1 MLGTTSTRTAPSKR
15 RWYTVF
21 ALSAAAF
28 VDSSENETVA
38 ILWPK
43 MYPALGLS
51 VSRLGPVLGISD
63 LIRTL
68 TLPLWGW
75 AADRFSRKT
84 LLIWITG
91 IWGIWTLAM
100 AFVQTLSQLFA
111 VRILSSLGLG
121 VLWPAAFSLLSDLF
135 HSRDRGRAAGIMTA
149 VSFTGTLASFF
160 ILPTLAA
167 LNPEGW
173 RYGFVLMGL
182 VSVLTGVLFI
192 FINDPPRGSAEPEIS
207 DMVSQETVE
216 RYSFRI
222 ADLPA
227 IARIRTWWVLLFQ
240 QSIDNIG
247 MAVLYG
253 WSFTWLDS
261 LKLGD
266 SAFMVVGLLTLGTL
280 LGHLGFGWLGDLLER
295 HYPAYGRAA
304 MAQVGLV
311 VSIPALVLFIWL
323 GNRGLALLLIF
334 GLLSGLGLS
343 SVDTGAR
350 WPIAQAVL
358 RPELRA
364 TGRAALDMVVGAIGS
379 LAVALSGK
387 LVESLGGNITWMLLL
402 MVPLPKLVGML
413 LWLPI
418 FRTYPGDREALHTLL
433 LNRREEI
440 TEREE
445 HDAVE

>member
-1 MLGTTSTRTAPSKR
+1 MKEAVVSAGETARR

-21 ALSAAAF
+21 ALSIAAF
-28 VDSSENETVA
+28 VDSSENETLA

-43 MYPALGLS
+43 MVPALGLR
-51 VSRLGPVLGISD
+51 VSQLGPVLGVSD

-91 IWGIWTLAM
+91 FWGAWTLAI
-100 AFVQTLSQLFA
+100 AFIHTLTQLFI
-111 VRILSSLGLG
+111 VRILASLGLG

-135 HSRDRGRAAGIMTA
+135 DSRDRGRAAGVMTA
-149 VSFTGTLASFF
+149 VSFSGTLASFF
-160 ILPTLAA
+160 ILPVLAG
-167 LNPEGW
+167 LSPDGW

-182 VSVLTGVLFI
+182 VSVITGFLFF
-192 FINDPPRGSAEPEIS
+192 FITDPPRGAGEPEIR
-207 DMVSQETVE
+207 DVLTQETVT
-216 RYSFRI
+216 RYAFRI

-227 IARIRTWWVLLFQ
+227 IARIRTWWILLFQ
-240 QSIDNIG
+240 QSFDNIG

-266 SAFMVVGLLTLGTL
+266 QAFMIVGLLVLGTL
-280 LGHLGFGWLGDLLER
+280 LGHLGFGWLGDRLEQR
-295 HYPAYGRAA
+295 SPSYGRAT
-304 MAQVGLV
+304 MAQIGLT
-311 VSIPALVLFIWL
+311 VSLPSLILFIWL
-323 GNRGLALLLIF
+323 GDRGLVPLLVF

-350 WPIAQAVL
+350 WPLAQAVL

-364 TGRAALDMVVGAIGS
+364 TGRAAMDMVVGAVGS
-379 LAVALSGK
+379 LAVALSGR
-387 LVESLGGNITWMLLL
+387 LVDALDGNITSMLLL
-402 MVPLPKLVGML
+402 LVPLPKLLGIL
-413 LWLPI
+413 LWIPVFL
-418 FRTYPGDREALHTLL
+418 TYPADRGALHHLL
-433 LNRREEI
+433 LKRREELS
-440 TEREE
+440 EYKGE
-445 HDAVE
+445 V